1 MSEKTGDKNFQR
13 MAITLM
19 ALTGLGTVLH
29 VIHEFYRD
37 MQPKRDKAKPA
48 PTARSAEAND
58 ETQQHR
64 HEANPDQSWVHKAR
78 VSDSP
83 SEGERFGPN
92 PLAAS
97 PRAGITNRHAHV

>member
-48 PTARSAEAND
+48 LPARSAEAND

-64 HEANPDQSWVHKAR
+64 HEANPDQSWVQKAR
-78 VSDSP
+78 VSDRP
-83 SEGERFGPN
+83 GEGERVWAESVSRPPQG
-92 PLAAS
+92 
-97 PRAGITNRHAHV
+97 RHH